1 MIGDAFIA
9 LFCTFVVGAGWY
21 YLARSPI
28 VAALE
33 PFESPRRNKT
43 RRKVRRMGAW
53 GMILAAIAGY
63 WLTLELKW
71 RTSPPRIALALLLL
85 SFALFQMIL
94 SVLVDLYLTQR
105 MTRDARRHFDA
116 AQKKRRDDERP

>member
-1 MIGDAFIA
+1 MIADAFIA
-9 LFCTFVVGAGWY
+9 AFCTFVVAAGWY

-33 PFESPRRNKT
+33 PYESPRRNRT

-53 GMILAAIAGY
+53 GMILAAVSGY

-71 RTSPPRIALALLLL
+71 RTSPPRVALALLLL
-85 SFALFQMIL
+85 TFALITMVI
-94 SVLVDLYLTQR
+94 SVVFDVYLTQR
-105 MTRDARRHFDA
+105 MTREQRRRFDDS
-116 AQKKRRDDERP
+116 QKRRDDERP